1 MKDNSK
7 RNHGGNVAES
17 PDKTKTAVILAGGKG
32 TRLHPYTTSFPKPL
46 MPVGDRPILEI
57 LVKQLARAGYGRLF
71 FGVGHLA
78 ELIRA
83 YFGDGTKWNVHI
95 EYAYED
101 QPLGT
106 AGPLRALADRLPP
119 HFLVCNGDVLSDR
132 DYGGFLDDH
141 ITGDPPRLLTISTHR
156 RVLHSEYG
164 VLECAD
170 NGLVQDYIE
179 KPTYPL
185 CVSEG
190 VYAFSK
196 SVLDWIPPDQRIDF
210 PDLVKRL
217 LRSGEPVATDE
228 HTGLWLDIGR
238 PDDYE
243 KAQQLCMQHPEVFAD
258 ECTGDAPV
266 DRQPIEET
274 IGRH

>member
-1 MKDNSK
+1 
-7 RNHGGNVAES
+7 VTES
-17 PDKTKTAVILAGGKG
+17 PERTRTAVILAGGKG
-32 TRLHPYTTSFPKPL
+32 TRLRPYTTSFPKPL
-46 MPVGDRPILEI
+46 MPVGDQPILEI
-57 LVKQLARAGYGRLF
+57 LVGQLARAGYNRLF

-83 YFGDGTKWNVHI
+83 YFGDGARWDVQI

-101 QPLGT
+101 EPLGT

-119 HFLVCNGDVLSDR
+119 HFLVCNGDILSDV
-132 DYGGFLDDH
+132 DYGRFLDDH

-164 VLECAD
+164 VLECAAD
-170 NGLVQDYIE
+170 GLVQDYIE

-190 VYAFSK
+190 IYAFSK
-196 SVLDWIPPDQRIDF
+196 SALDWIPPDQRIDF
-210 PDLVKRL
+210 PDLVMRL
-217 LRSGEPVATDE
+217 LRSGEPVATSE

-243 KAQQLCMQHPEVFAD
+243 KAQELRAQHPEVFASERAD
-258 ECTGDAPV
+258 DARAGRP
-266 DRQPIEET
+266 RTEE
-274 IGRH
+274 IALRH